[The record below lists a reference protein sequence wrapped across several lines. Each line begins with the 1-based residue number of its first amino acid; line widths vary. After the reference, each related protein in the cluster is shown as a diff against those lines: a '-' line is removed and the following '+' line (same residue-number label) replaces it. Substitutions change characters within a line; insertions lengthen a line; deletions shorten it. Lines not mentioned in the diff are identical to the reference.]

1 MSGLGERRQSFPS
14 APISAGHARRF
25 VEAALNDAGLG
36 EFGYTAT
43 LLVSELV
50 ANAILHTGTAFDV
63 VVKPGADGV
72 RVEVHD
78 GSPELPVRK
87 RYSNMS
93 GTGRGLLLVERMAA
107 GWGSHPTSKG
117 KVVWFELDGQS
128 APSAFDIMGV
138 EAI

>member
-1 MSGLGERRQSFPS
+1 MSETRQTFPS
-14 APISAGHARRF
+14 TPASAGRARRF
-25 VEAALNDAGLG
+25 VERALDDAGLSHLS
-36 EFGYTAT
+36 YHAM

-50 ANAILHTGTAFDV
+50 ANAILHTGTLFDV
-63 VVKPGADGV
+63 VVKPGAGRV

-93 GTGRGLLLVERMAA
+93 GTGRGLLLVERVAA
-107 GWGSHPTSKG
+107 GWGTDLTSKG
-117 KVVWFELDGQS
+117 KVVWFELDGRS
-128 APSAFDIMGV
+128 APAFDIMGV

>member
-1 MSGLGERRQSFPS
+1 MNALDERRQTFPS
-14 APISAGHARRF
+14 APVSAGHARRF
-25 VEAALNDAGLG
+25 VEDALHSAGLG
-36 EFGYTAT
+36 ELAYTAT

-50 ANAILHTGTAFDV
+50 ANAILHTGTPFDV

-78 GSPELPVRK
+78 GSQALPVRK

-93 GTGRGLLLVERMAA
+93 GTGRGLLLVEQMAT
-107 GWGSHPTSKG
+107 GWGSDLTSRG
-117 KVVWFELDGQS
+117 KVVWFELDGAS
-128 APSAFDIMGV
+128 STAFDIMGV